1 MTADEAPDTEPS
13 DPEPLDLE
21 TVRERLRDGLAQEPP
36 WYVSGDE
43 ARSPPPGGHLT
54 PAAVLV
60 ALLDRPAGLAIV
72 LTQRAAH
79 LNAHAG
85 QISLPGGRMEADDVS
100 AVATALR
107 ESEEEIGLEPGLVQV
122 IGSLRAYDT
131 ITGFR
136 IYPVI
141 GWVAD
146 PPAAWRPDP
155 AEVAE
160 VFEVPLDFVREPA
173 NHQRDSY
180 LRMGERRHFFVLPY
194 RNRYIWGATAGIL
207 VNLARTLDG

>member
-1 MTADEAPDTEPS
+1 MTVGGALDPD
-13 DPEPLDLE
+13 D
-21 TVRERLRDGLAQEPP
+21 VRERLRDGLAVDPP
-36 WYVSGDE
+36 WYVDGDE
-43 ARSPPPGGHLT
+43 ARSLPPSGHLS

-60 ALLDRPAGLAIV
+60 ALLDRSAGTSLV

-85 QISLPGGRMEADDVS
+85 QVSLPGGRMEVDDVS

-107 ESEEEIGLEPGLVQV
+107 ESDEEIGLEPGRVEVL
-122 IGSLRAYDT
+122 GSLRAYDT

-136 IYPVI
+136 IYPIV

-155 AEVAE
+155 AEVAD
-160 VFEVPLDFVREPA
+160 VFEVPLDVVRDPA
-173 NHQRDSY
+173 NHLRDSY
-180 LRMGERRHFFVLPY
+180 LRNGERRHFFVLPY
-194 RNRYIWGATAGIL
+194 ENRYIWGATAGIL
-207 VNLARTLDG
+207 VNFARTLAD

>member
-1 MTADEAPDTEPS
+1 MKAAGAIDQEE
-13 DPEPLDLE
+13 
-21 TVRERLRDGLAQEPP
+21 VRERLRDGLVVDPP
-36 WYVSGDE
+36 WYVTGDE
-43 ARSPPPGGHLT
+43 AVSHYPASVHPT

-60 ALLDRPAGLAIV
+60 ALLERPDGLALV

-85 QISLPGGRMEADDVS
+85 QISLPGGRMEAEDVS

-107 ESEEEIGLEPGLVQV
+107 ESEEEIGLEPEIVEVL
-122 IGSLRAYDT
+122 GSLRAYDT

-141 GWVAD
+141 GWVAE

-155 AEVAE
+155 AEVAD
-160 VFEVPLDFVREPA
+160 VFEVPLGFVLDPA

-180 LRMGERRHFFVLPY
+180 LRNGERRHFFVLPY
-194 RNRYIWGATAGIL
+194 QTRYIWGATAGIL
-207 VNLARTLDG
+207 VNFARTLSP

>member
-1 MTADEAPDTEPS
+1 MTAEVELEP
-13 DPEPLDLE
+13 E
-21 TVRERLRDGLAQEPP
+21 TIRERLRDGLAAEPA
-36 WYVSGDE
+36 WHIGGDE
-43 ARSPPPGGHLT
+43 ARPTAPGARLT

-60 ALLDRPAGLAIV
+60 ALLDRADGLFLV

-107 ESEEEIGLEPGLVQV
+107 ESEEEIGLVPADVEVL
-122 IGSLRAYDT
+122 GSLRAYET

-141 GWVAD
+141 GWVAA

-155 AEVAE
+155 AEVAD
-160 VFEVPLDFVREPA
+160 VFEVPLAFVLDPA

-180 LRMGERRHFFVLPY
+180 LRNGERRHFFVLPY
-194 RNRYIWGATAGIL
+194 QNRYIWGATAGIL
-207 VNLARTLDG
+207 VNFARTLAG